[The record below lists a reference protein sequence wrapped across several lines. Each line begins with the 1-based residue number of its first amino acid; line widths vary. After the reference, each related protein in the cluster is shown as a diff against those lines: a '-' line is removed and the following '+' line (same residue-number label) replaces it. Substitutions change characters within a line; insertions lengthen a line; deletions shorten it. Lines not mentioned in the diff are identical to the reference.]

1 MWKRG
6 GARSERRKKSRS
18 GGDARETVGAF
29 NDSKLDHNVAGWG
42 GRGGGGGRMTTGYL
56 GRICSKF
63 VFFRLLPLCVFPL
76 LRHARKIHSTLILK
90 LLRVSH
96 GTVSHRFLRLL

>member
-42 GRGGGGGRMTTGYL
+42 GRGGGENDHGISGSDML
-56 GRICSKF
+56 EVC
-63 VFFRLLPLCVFPL
+63 FFPTPALVCFSFIATCPQDP
-76 LRHARKIHSTLILK
+76 
-90 LLRVSH
+90 
-96 GTVSHRFLRLL
+96 

>member
-18 GGDARETVGAF
+18 GVGAF

-42 GRGGGGGRMTTGYL
+42 GRGGGARMTTGYL